1 MNLYVVRTNYLH
13 QGFYGIYSTLRR
25 AQKAMEHFLAEDDN
39 IVSMIKTD
47 AYEWQFT
54 TVAGEQFG
62 VDIIHDVLDY
72 DFEDGTIKEDE

>member
-25 AQKAMEHFLAEDDN
+25 AQRAMEHFLAEDEN
-39 IVSMIKTD
+39 IVAMIKSD

-54 TVAGEQFG
+54 TVAGEQFE
-62 VDIIHDVLDY
+62 VDIVHDVLDY
-72 DFEDGTIKEDE
+72 EFEEETIKENE